1 MRAVLKYTALT
12 LFAIPWVLVPIW
24 LVVVNS
30 FKPAGEAAELGLG
43 LPRTWAIAENYG
55 IVLDRG
61 GYLMGLV
68 NSLKVTVPIVVAV
81 VFLGA
86 AAAWAFGR
94 SRSRWLQAAYFVMGL
109 SILLPPSIIPTVY
122 LLRALSLDGGS
133 LGYVLTMTGCRLG
146 IVIFLAT
153 GFVRAFPRDLED
165 AAAIDGASRPQVF
178 VRILLPLL
186 RPVLFV
192 GSVILIINVW
202 NDFFFALFLLQGSA
216 NATLPLSLFQFASG
230 TLQSL
235 NWNLVFAHVLLT
247 TLPLVAVYVVAQK
260 RVLAGLTEG
269 ALKG

>member
-1 MRAVLKYTALT
+1 MRAALKYAALT
-12 LFAIPWVLVPIW
+12 LFAIPWVLVPVW

-43 LPRTWAIAENYG
+43 LPRTWAVAENYG

-61 GYLMGLV
+61 GYLTGLL
-68 NSLKVTVPIVVAV
+68 NSLKVTVPIVAAV
-81 VFLGA
+81 VLLGA

-94 SRSRWLQAAYFVMGL
+94 SRSRWLQAAYFVTGL

-178 VRILLPLL
+178 VSILLPLL

-192 GSVILIINVW
+192 GGVILIINVW

>member
-1 MRAVLKYTALT
+1 MRTVVKYVLLTAFAV
-12 LFAIPWVLVPIW
+12 PWVLVPIW

-30 FKPAGEAAELGLG
+30 AKPAGEAAELSLA
-43 LPRTWAIAENYG
+43 LPREWALAENYAT
-55 IVLDRG
+55 VFERG
-61 GYLMGLV
+61 GYLTGLA
-68 NSLKVTVPIVVAV
+68 NSLMIAVPVVVAV
-81 VFLGA
+81 VLLGA

-94 SRSRWLQAAYFVMGL
+94 SRSRWLQGAYFMMGL
-109 SILLPPSIIPTVY
+109 SVLIPPSIIPTVY
-122 LLRALSLDGGS
+122 LLRTLSLDGTS
-133 LGYVLTMTGCRLG
+133 LGYLLTMAGCRMG
-146 IVIFLAT
+146 IVVFLAT

-165 AAAIDGASRPQVF
+165 AAAIDGASQAQVF
-178 VRILLPLL
+178 ARILLPLL

-192 GSVILIINVW
+192 GAVILIINVW
-202 NDFFFALFLLQGSA
+202 NDFFFALFLLHGTQ
-216 NATLPLSLFQFASG
+216 NATLPLTLFRFASG